1 MLANLFIYVML
12 GIGTNIDNLGIGV
25 AYGIKKFRIGLIS
38 NLLIAF
44 FNASGTLISMAAGE
58 KISKYLSLATAS
70 YLGNGIIVLIGV
82 WGLITTCKFSAN
94 GSEIIKSGALRENRL
109 DQSATPAAGGITY
122 IGMKESIPLAFALS
136 ISNLGMGIGAGI
148 AGYDIV
154 ILTFV
159 MFVFSMLGISIGQIF
174 GTASFRLL
182 PGRWPGVV
190 SGVMLIALG
199 LYEIISG

>member
-1 MLANLFIYVML
+1 MQIQRERLRN
-12 GIGTNIDNLGIGV
+12 NQ
-25 AYGIKKFRIGLIS
+25 
-38 NLLIAF
+38 
-44 FNASGTLISMAAGE
+44 
-58 KISKYLSLATAS
+58 SLP
-70 YLGNGIIVLIGV
+70 LV
-82 WGLITTCKFSAN
+82 
-94 GSEIIKSGALRENRL
+94 NRP